1 MSSTSTQLPSAEGPG
16 SASGAPNL
24 LPGFAGTFSSRS
36 IDIGERDHSRACC
49 RDTNLSGTCSSPV
62 ALRARDG

>member
-1 MSSTSTQLPSAEGPG
+1 MSSTSTQLPSAEG

-24 LPGFAGTFSSRS
+24 LPRFAGTFSIRS
-36 IDIGERDHSRACC
+36 DTGERDHSRACC
-49 RDTNLSGTCSSPV
+49 CDANLPGTCSSPV